1 MGQNSKTV
9 ESMYA
14 AFGRGD
20 IPFVV
25 GILRPDVIWNEAEG
39 FIYADKNPYVG
50 VDAVLN
56 GVFARLGAEWDGFAA
71 VPHQIVDGG
80 ETVVAL
86 GRYTGKCKAT
96 GVKVDAQFVHVF
108 RFKDGKIASFQQY
121 TDTAQ
126 FQNAVSLRLPSRAH

>member
-9 ESMYA
+9 EAMYG

-20 IPFVV
+20 IPFVI
-25 GILRPDVIWNEAEG
+25 GILDPQIVWTEAEN

-56 GVFARLGAEWDGFAA
+56 GVFARLGAEWDGFSA
-71 VPHQIVDGG
+71 VPIEIVDAGD
-80 ETVVAL
+80 TVVGL
-86 GRYTGKCKAT
+86 GRYGGVYKAS
-96 GVKVDAQFVHVF
+96 GAKVDAQFVHVLK
-108 RFKDGKIASFQQY
+108 FKDGKIVSFQQY

-126 FQNAVSLRLPSRAH
+126 FKDAISRRAGA